1 MKKMLFIFLIGGII
15 IEKLKC
21 LLIEPNELPKRI
33 SVDNTLEAK
42 QQLVGGLIEVTYLLK
57 DDEVCIICNEEG
69 KINGLPLNR
78 IVGPDII
85 AGPFLI
91 VGDDYENCD
100 FKSLTEEQMT
110 KYEKY
115 FDKESIRKTEEEV
128 EKIILKDLAE
138 RAEKKFDLER

>member
-1 MKKMLFIFLIGGII
+1 M
-15 IEKLKC
+15 EKINC

-33 SVDNTLEAK
+33 SIDNTLKAK
-42 QQLVGGLIEVTYLLK
+42 QQLVGGLIEVAYLLK
-57 DDEVCIICNEEG
+57 DDEVCIVCNEEG

-78 IVGPDII
+78 VVGPDII

-91 VGDDYENCD
+91 VGDDYENGN

-110 KYEKY
+110 KYEKF

-128 EKIILKDLAE
+128 ERIILKNLAQ
-138 RAEKKFDLER
+138 RAEKIFDLER